1 MTARPLLSVTGVPV
15 TDPRR
20 TEAGSTVAGEGVLM
34 LTEHEHQVMLDA
46 FLAGD
51 EQRLIRTA
59 QLHRQH
65 LLAGALLG
73 T

>member
-1 MTARPLLSVTGVPV
+1 
-15 TDPRR
+15 
-20 TEAGSTVAGEGVLM
+20 
-34 LTEHEHQVMLDA
+34 MLDA